1 MLLAEILT
9 HLFQEPNTYFGGD
22 KMQAKQVYRNLLI
35 FVLLFALLSTASY
48 VFAATRGIR
57 AVSKK
62 GQPLYLYKDYHAVV
76 IGVSDYD
83 HWPKLPNAVKDAQEV
98 FGALKLLGFEVK
110 LVTNPTYQQ
119 LRKVL
124 NELTYKYG
132 REQNRALLFYYAG
145 HGETEIMADGTRL
158 GYIIPRDCPLLR
170 QDPQG
175 FVNRAI
181 SMKDIEAYSLRIR
194 SKHLLMLFDSCF
206 SGSLFSMVRAVP
218 EDISEKSSQPVR
230 QYITAGTEEEQVP
243 DKSLFKRSLLV
254 GLQGDA
260 DLTRDG
266 YITGSELGMY
276 LSSKVVKY
284 TKGKQHP
291 QYGKINNPELDRG
304 DFVFVPIKV
313 RQKEIEEDKKRQ
325 KERRRVVEK
334 RESLKQEEA
343 RLLEEK
349 NLYEEQ
355 MRKLEIERKQFEE
368 KRQKFARLESE
379 KSVEYQNLLKAES
392 ELQEEKKRIQ
402 NERER
407 LEKEKQKLAYIP
419 KTVKSARV
427 SLRAEPQERLMTDY
441 IKYMVKR
448 YGFFENNWNISGSF
462 ENDLVDNG
470 DGTVTDRATGLIWQ
484 KSGSSRSKRM
494 ASAKLYIDKLNK
506 DQFAGYSDWRLPTID
521 ELASLME
528 KKDMGGLHLDPLF
541 DRKQTHCWSSDTGP
555 ELTYGFAGLMT
566 TWIVNFAEGRIKHA
580 DWAEKQRFQTGGQI
594 LRDSNYVRAV
604 RFLK

>member
-1 MLLAEILT
+1 MKHLKCFFLIGSFVSILLISIPLLAT
-9 HLFQEPNTYFGGD
+9 
-22 KMQAKQVYRNLLI
+22 
-35 FVLLFALLSTASY
+35 
-48 VFAATRGIR
+48 TRGISV
-57 AVSKK
+57 VSQK
-62 GQPLYLYKDYHAVV
+62 GQTYHLYKNYHALVV
-76 IGVSDYD
+76 GVGDYEK
-83 HWPKLPNAVKDAQEV
+83 WPDLPNAAKDAQEV
-98 FGALKLLGFEVK
+98 AQTLKRLGFEVE
-110 LVTNPTYQQ
+110 LVTNPNYQQ

-145 HGETEIMADGTRL
+145 HGETETMADGTKL
-158 GYIIPRDCPLLR
+158 GYIIPSDCPLLR
-170 QDPQG
+170 EDPLG
-175 FVNRAI
+175 FVNRSI

-243 DKSLFKRSLLV
+243 DQSLFKRSLLV
-254 GLQGDA
+254 GLKGDA
-260 DLTRDG
+260 DLTGDG

-284 TKGKQHP
+284 TRGKQHP

-313 RQKEIEEDKKRQ
+313 RQQEIEEDKERQ

-343 RLLEEK
+343 RLLAEK
-349 NLYEEQ
+349 KLYEEQ
-355 MRKLEIERKQFEE
+355 VRKLEIERKQFEE

-379 KSVEYQNLLKAES
+379 KSVEHQNLLKAES
-392 ELQEEKKRIQ
+392 KLQEERKRIQ

-419 KTVKSARV
+419 KTVISARV
-427 SLRAEPQERLMTDY
+427 SLRAEPQDRLTTDY

-462 ENDLVDNG
+462 DNDFVDNS
-470 DGTVTDRATGLIWQ
+470 DGTVTDRTTALMWQ
-484 KSGSSRSKRM
+484 KDGSSSGIKRRR
-494 ASAKLYIDKLNK
+494 ALAYVKKLNK
-506 DQFAGYSDWRLPTID
+506 DQFAGYSDWRLPTVD
-521 ELASLME
+521 ELASLLR
-528 KKDMGGLHLDPLF
+528 KDRTNGMHIDALF
-541 DRKQTHCWSSDTGP
+541 GTKQRGCWSSDVAPDFLGS
-555 ELTYGFAGLMT
+555 T
-566 TWIVNFAEGRIKHA
+566 TPLSEVWVVSFTQGKIRTVTLISKVFPYRDRAAEY
-580 DWAEKQRFQTGGQI
+580 
-594 LRDSNYVRAV
+594 NYVRAV
-604 RFLK
+604 RSIK

>member
-1 MLLAEILT
+1 MKHLKCFFLIGSFVSILLISIPLLAT
-9 HLFQEPNTYFGGD
+9 
-22 KMQAKQVYRNLLI
+22 
-35 FVLLFALLSTASY
+35 
-48 VFAATRGIR
+48 TRGISV
-57 AVSKK
+57 VSQK
-62 GQPLYLYKDYHAVV
+62 GQTYHLYKNYHALVV
-76 IGVSDYD
+76 GVSDYEK
-83 HWPKLPNAVKDAQEV
+83 WPDLPNAVKDAQEV
-98 FGALKLLGFEVK
+98 AETLKRLGFEVE
-110 LVTNPTYQQ
+110 LVTNPNYQQ

-145 HGETEIMADGTRL
+145 HGETETMADGTKL
-158 GYIIPRDCPLLR
+158 GYIIPGDCPLLR
-170 QDPQG
+170 EDPQG
-175 FVNRAI
+175 FVNRSI

-230 QYITAGTEEEQVP
+230 QYITAGTEEEQVS
-243 DKSLFKRSLLV
+243 DKSMFKRSLLV

-260 DLTRDG
+260 DLTGDG

-304 DFVFVPIKV
+304 FVPIKV
-313 RQKEIEEDKKRQ
+313 RQQEIEEDKKRQ

-343 RLLEEK
+343 RLLAEK

-355 MRKLEIERKQFEE
+355 LRKLEIERKQFEE
-368 KRQKFARLESE
+368 KRQTFARLESE

-392 ELQEEKKRIQ
+392 ELQEERKRIQ

-407 LEKEKQKLAYIP
+407 LEKERQKLAYIP
-419 KTVKSARV
+419 KSAKSARV
-427 SLRAEPQERLMTDY
+427 SLRAEPQEKLTKGY

-448 YGFFENNWNISGSF
+448 YNFYDYNWNISGSF
-462 ENDLVDNG
+462 DNDFVDSS
-470 DGTVTDRATGLIWQ
+470 DGTVTDRTTGLMWQ
-484 KSGSSRSKRM
+484 KHGSKKTTTWRR
-494 ASAKLYIDKLNK
+494 AKSYVKELNYNK
-506 DQFAGYSDWRLPTID
+506 FAEYSDWRLPTID
-521 ELASLME
+521 ELASLL
-528 KKDMGGLHLDPLF
+528 KKKKTNGLHIDPVF
-541 DRKQTHCWSSDTGP
+541 SRAQTRAWSADYDETLQRVQGSSWVANFSNGRTVKAKFCILLNCAAP
-555 ELTYGFAGLMT
+555 FST
-566 TWIVNFAEGRIKHA
+566 TNVNLPDNH
-580 DWAEKQRFQTGGQI
+580 
-594 LRDSNYVRAV
+594 VRAV
-604 RFLK
+604 RTAK

>member
-1 MLLAEILT
+1 MCAR
-9 HLFQEPNTYFGGD
+9 
-22 KMQAKQVYRNLLI
+22 QVYRNFMI
-35 FVLLFALLSTASY
+35 FLLLFALLSTASY
-48 VFAATRGIR
+48 LLAATRGIQ
-57 AVSKK
+57 AVSNK

-76 IGVSDYD
+76 IGVSDYE
-83 HWPKLPNAVKDAQEV
+83 HWPKVPNAVKDAQEV
-98 FGALKLLGFEVK
+98 FGALKLLGFEAN
-110 LVTNPTYQQ
+110 LVINPTYQQ

-158 GYIIPRDCPLLR
+158 GYIVPRDCPLLR
-170 QDPQG
+170 ENPQG

-243 DKSLFKRSLLV
+243 DQSLFKRSLLV
-254 GLQGDA
+254 GLEGDA
-260 DLTRDG
+260 DLTGDG

-313 RQKEIEEDKKRQ
+313 RQQEIEEDKQRQ

-349 NLYEEQ
+349 KLYEEQ
-355 MRKLEIERKQFEE
+355 LRKLEIERKQFEE
-368 KRQKFARLESE
+368 KRQKFARLQSE
-379 KSVEYQNLLKAES
+379 KSVEHQNLLKAES

-407 LEKEKQKLAYIP
+407 LEKERQKLAYIP

-427 SLRAEPQERLMTDY
+427 SLRAEPQEVSENY
-441 IKYMVKR
+441 VKYMVKR
-448 YGFFENNWNISGSF
+448 HNFYDYNWNISGSF
-462 ENDLVDNG
+462 DNDFVDNG
-470 DGTVTDRATGLIWQ
+470 DGTVTDRATGLMWQ
-484 KSGSSRSKRM
+484 KGGSLKPLAWRLVKSYVNS
-494 ASAKLYIDKLNK
+494 LNK
-506 DQFAGYSDWRLPTID
+506 NRSAGYSDWRLPTID
-521 ELASLME
+521 ELVSLIE
-528 KKDMGGLHLDPLF
+528 KSDTGGLHIHSMF
-541 DRKQTHCWSSDTGP
+541 DRKQKHCWSKDNGDKSNDPKISQTRW
-555 ELTYGFAGLMT
+555 T
-566 TWIVNFAEGRIKHA
+566 VNFVRGRYVLA
-580 DWAEKQRFQTGGQI
+580 YYCI
-594 LRDSNYVRAV
+594 LVNCRAPYNFYEVAPLNYVRAV
-604 RFLK
+604 RSVK

>member
-1 MLLAEILT
+1 MCT
-9 HLFQEPNTYFGGD
+9 R
-22 KMQAKQVYRNLLI
+22 QVYRNLLI
-35 FVLLFALLSTASY
+35 TLLLFALLSTASY
-48 VFAATRGIR
+48 LFAATRGIR
-57 AVSKK
+57 AVSNK
-62 GQPLYLYKDYHAVV
+62 GQALYLYKDYHAVV

-119 LRKVL
+119 LRKAL
-124 NELTYKYG
+124 NDLTYKYG

-170 QDPQG
+170 ENPQG

-243 DKSLFKRSLLV
+243 DQSLFKRSLLV
-254 GLQGDA
+254 GLEGDA
-260 DLTRDG
+260 DLTGDG

-325 KERRRVVEK
+325 KERGRVAEK

-343 RLLEEK
+343 RLLAEK

-407 LEKEKQKLAYIP
+407 LGKEKQKLAYIP
-419 KTVKSARV
+419 KTVISARV
-427 SLRAEPQERLMTDY
+427 PLRAEPQERLTIDY

-448 YGFFENNWNISGSF
+448 YAFFENNWNISGSF
-462 ENDLVDNG
+462 DNDFVDNS
-470 DGTVTDRATGLIWQ
+470 DETVTDRITALMWQ
-484 KSGSSRSKRM
+484 KDGSSSDLKRRR
-494 ASAKLYIDKLNK
+494 ALAYVKKLNK
-506 DQFAGYSDWRLPTID
+506 DQFAGYLDWRLPTVD
-521 ELASLME
+521 ELASLLS
-528 KKDMGGLHLDPLF
+528 KDRTNGMHIDALF
-541 DRKQTHCWSSDTGP
+541 GTKQKECWSSDVAPDSLVATRP
-555 ELTYGFAGLMT
+555 IPQVWVVSF
-566 TWIVNFAEGRIKHA
+566 
-580 DWAEKQRFQTGGQI
+580 EKGKIRTI
-594 LRDSNYVRAV
+594 SLVSEAYTSDAPRSSEYNYVRAV
-604 RFLK
+604 RSIK

>member
-1 MLLAEILT
+1 
-9 HLFQEPNTYFGGD
+9 
-22 KMQAKQVYRNLLI
+22 
-35 FVLLFALLSTASY
+35 
-48 VFAATRGIR
+48 
-57 AVSKK
+57 
-62 GQPLYLYKDYHAVV
+62 VV
-76 IGVSDYD
+76 IGVSNYD
-83 HWPKLPNAVKDAQEV
+83 HWPTVPNAVKDAQEV

-124 NELTYKYG
+124 NDLTYKYG
-132 REQNRALLFYYAG
+132 REKNRALLFYFAG

-170 QDPQG
+170 EDPHG

-243 DKSLFKRSLLV
+243 DKSMFKRSLLV

-284 TKGKQHP
+284 TRGKQHP

-304 DFVFVPIKV
+304 DFVFVPLKV
-313 RQKEIEEDKKRQ
+313 RQKEIEEGKKRQ

-334 RESLKQEEA
+334 RESLKQEES
-343 RLLEEK
+343 RLLAEK
-349 NLYEEQ
+349 KLYEEQ

-379 KSVEYQNLLKAES
+379 KSVEYQDLLRAES

-407 LEKEKQKLAYIP
+407 VEKEKQKLAYIP

-427 SLRAEPQERLMTDY
+427 PLRSEPQEISENY
-441 IKYMVKR
+441 IKYILKMHN
-448 YGFFENNWNISGSF
+448 FFDSYWNISGSF
-462 ENDLVDNG
+462 DNDFVDNG
-470 DGTVTDRATGLIWQ
+470 DGTVTDRATGLMWQ
-484 KSGSSRSKRM
+484 KGGSLKSLAWRLAKSYVNNLNKSRS
-494 ASAKLYIDKLNK
+494 
-506 DQFAGYSDWRLPTID
+506 AGYSDWRLPTID
-521 ELASLME
+521 ELVSLIE
-528 KKDMGGLHLDPLF
+528 KSDTGGLHIHPMF
-541 DRKQTHCWSSDTGP
+541 DRKQKRCWSKDSTHKNTNHP
-555 ELTYGFAGLMT
+555 NISEKRWT
-566 TWIVNFAEGRIKHA
+566 VNFVRGRYVLA
-580 DWAEKQRFQTGGQI
+580 SYCI
-594 LRDSNYVRAV
+594 LISCGSPYNHYDVNPLNYVRAV
-604 RFLK
+604 RSVK

>member
-1 MLLAEILT
+1 MC
-9 HLFQEPNTYFGGD
+9 
-22 KMQAKQVYRNLLI
+22 AKQVYRKLLI
-35 FVLLFALLSTASY
+35 TLLFFAFLNTASSLS
-48 VFAATRGIR
+48 AATRGIQV
-57 AVSKK
+57 VSKK
-62 GQPLYLYKDYHAVV
+62 GQSLYLYKDYHALVV
-76 IGVSDYD
+76 GVSDYEK
-83 HWPKLPNAVKDAQEV
+83 WPDLPHAVKDAQEV
-98 FGALKLLGFEVK
+98 AETLKLLGFEVK
-110 LVTNPTYQQ
+110 LVTNPNYQQ
-119 LRKVL
+119 IRKVL
-124 NELTYKYG
+124 NDLTYNYG

-145 HGETEIMADGTRL
+145 HGETEIMADGTKL

-170 QDPQG
+170 KDPQG

-243 DKSLFKRSLLV
+243 DKSMFKRSLLV
-254 GLQGDA
+254 GLKGDA
-260 DLTRDG
+260 DLTGDG

-325 KERRRVVEK
+325 QERHRVVER

-343 RLLEEK
+343 RLLAEK
-349 NLYEEQ
+349 KLYEEQ
-355 MRKLEIERKQFEE
+355 IRKLEIERKQFEE

-379 KSVEYQNLLKAES
+379 KSVEHQNLLKAES

-407 LEKEKQKLAYIP
+407 LEKEKQKLASIP
-419 KTVKSARV
+419 KTVTSARV
-427 SLRAEPQERLMTDY
+427 PLRAEPQERLTTDY

-448 YGFFENNWNISGSF
+448 YDFFDNNWNISGSF
-462 ENDLVDNG
+462 ENDFVDNN
-470 DGTVTDRATGLIWQ
+470 DGTVTDRTTGLMWQ
-484 KSGSSRSKRM
+484 KSGSSRSRTWGRVK
-494 ASAKLYIDKLNK
+494 KYVKEVNK
-506 DQFAGYSDWRLPTID
+506 NAFAGYSDWRLPTVE
-521 ELASLME
+521 ELASLLE
-528 KKDMGGLHLDPLF
+528 RHKSNGRHIDSLF
-541 DRKQTHCWSSDTGP
+541 DKRQARCWSSDEGP
-555 ELTYGFAGLMT
+555 LFGGSGLDPPQA
-566 TWIVNFAEGRIKHA
+566 WYVNFLQGTIGLTIISTHPVIIQAYNPSHH
-580 DWAEKQRFQTGGQI
+580 
-594 LRDSNYVRAV
+594 YVRAV
-604 RFLK
+604 RSIK

>member
-1 MLLAEILT
+1 MCAR
-9 HLFQEPNTYFGGD
+9 
-22 KMQAKQVYRNLLI
+22 QVNRRLLI
-35 FVLLFALLSTASY
+35 TLLFLTFLGAASY
-48 VFAATRGIR
+48 LLAATRGIQV
-57 AVSKK
+57 VSKK
-62 GQPLYLYKDYHAVV
+62 GEPLYLYKDYHAVV

-83 HWPKLPNAVKDAQEV
+83 HWPKLPNAAKDAQEV
-98 FGALKLLGFEVK
+98 FEAVKLLGFEVK

-119 LRKVL
+119 LRQVL

-170 QDPQG
+170 EDPQG

-218 EDISEKSSQPVR
+218 EDISEKSSHPVR

-260 DLTRDG
+260 DLTSDG
-266 YITGSELGMY
+266 YITGSELGLY
-276 LSSKVVKY
+276 LADKVVKY

-304 DFVFVPIKV
+304 DFIFVPIKV
-313 RQKEIEEDKKRQ
+313 RQKEIEEDEERQ

-343 RLLEEK
+343 RLLAEK

-379 KSVEYQNLLKAES
+379 KSVEHQNLLKAES

-407 LEKEKQKLAYIP
+407 LDKEKQELAYIP
-419 KTVKSARV
+419 KTVKSVRV
-427 SLRAEPQERLMTDY
+427 SLRAKPQEKLTIDY

-448 YGFFENNWNISGSF
+448 YDFFDNNWNISGSF
-462 ENDLVDNG
+462 DNDFVDNG
-470 DGTVTDRATGLIWQ
+470 DGTVTDRATGLMWQ
-484 KSGSSRSKRM
+484 KGGSSSSKQRNR
-494 ASAKLYIDKLNK
+494 AISYLKELNK
-506 DQFAGYSDWRLPTID
+506 DQFAKYSDWRLPTVE
-521 ELASLME
+521 ELASLLR
-528 KKDMGGLHLDPLF
+528 KDETNGMHIDPLF
-541 DRKQTHCWSSDTGP
+541 ERNQKLCWSSDKAP
-555 ELTYGFAGLMT
+555 DNLVSARPIPVI
-566 TWIVNFAEGRIKHA
+566 WIVNFEDGKIGKV
-580 DWAEKQRFQTGGQI
+580 G
-594 LRDSNYVRAV
+594 LRSDVHHYLGPKPSEYNYVRAV
-604 RFLK
+604 RSLEPH

>member
-1 MLLAEILT
+1 MCAR
-9 HLFQEPNTYFGGD
+9 
-22 KMQAKQVYRNLLI
+22 QVYRNLLI
-35 FVLLFALLSTASY
+35 TLLLFALLSTASY
-48 VFAATRGIR
+48 LFAATRGIR
-57 AVSKK
+57 AVSNK

-170 QDPQG
+170 EDPQG

-260 DLTRDG
+260 DLTGDG

-349 NLYEEQ
+349 KLYEEQ

-368 KRQKFARLESE
+368 QRQKFARLESE

-392 ELQEEKKRIQ
+392 ELQEEEKRIQ

-407 LEKEKQKLAYIP
+407 LGKERQKLAYIP

-427 SLRAEPQERLMTDY
+427 SLRAEPQEVSENY
-441 IKYMVKR
+441 VKYMFKR
-448 YGFFENNWNISGSF
+448 YNFFDSYWNTSGSF
-462 ENDLVDNG
+462 DNDFVDSG
-470 DGTVTDRATGLIWQ
+470 DGTVTDRATGLMWQ
-484 KSGSSRSKRM
+484 QGGSLKPLAWRLAKSYVNS
-494 ASAKLYIDKLNK
+494 LNK
-506 DQFAGYSDWRLPTID
+506 NRSAGYSDWRLPTID
-521 ELASLME
+521 ELVSLIE
-528 KKDMGGLHLDPLF
+528 KSDTGGLHIHSMF
-541 DRKQTHCWSSDTGP
+541 DMKQKHCWSKDSSDKPLHPAITQKRW
-555 ELTYGFAGLMT
+555 T
-566 TWIVNFAEGRIKHA
+566 INFVRGRYVLA
-580 DWAEKQRFQTGGQI
+580 SYCI
-594 LRDSNYVRAV
+594 LINCRSPYNFYEVAPLNYVRAV
-604 RFLK
+604 RSVE